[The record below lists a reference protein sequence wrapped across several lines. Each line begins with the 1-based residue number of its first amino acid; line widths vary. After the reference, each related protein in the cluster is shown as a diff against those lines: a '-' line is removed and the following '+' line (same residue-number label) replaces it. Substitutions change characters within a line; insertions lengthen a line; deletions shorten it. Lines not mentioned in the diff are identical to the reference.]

1 MNPHACTKRAGR
13 LLMALA
19 AATSILLMAAC
30 GSGNPI
36 TVPNPQGFNNGS
48 LTGTYVISIAGT
60 DVNSA
65 NFVVPFAIAG
75 TIQANGKGGITTG
88 TIDINDPGN
97 TGVNLGV
104 AVSSSSSSYNVS
116 TDGRGTG
123 TLVTTVAT
131 FNVDFVLTSTNHGLI
146 TRFDNLGT
154 GSGTIDL
161 QSSASQSSLGSLAFT
176 LSGADSGGNLL
187 GTVGGLTL
195 NSSTGAINSGTQD
208 YNVGATSGAG
218 FTNLPL
224 SGQVVLAASGTT
236 GTATLT
242 TSFGSFAFDVWVID
256 SAHLKF
262 IETDTVASLVILAG
276 DAFTQLTS
284 FSPGQEVFTLTGV
297 DGGLFPVV
305 AGGYVTVT
313 DANGDLSNGVE
324 DYNDAGTGAL
334 GKVFNGSGACDT
346 STGRCQTLLN
356 GFTNGSANPLTFAYY
371 PSSGGALA
379 LEIDSFGLLQG
390 AAYSQSAT
398 SFTAPAG
405 YALNLS
411 GNNTDGQGDIFEV
424 DDIAQFNA
432 TTTASPAVNMTGLLD
447 ENSLLGG
454 PFPGKSLNPGTYTP
468 DTIAPPDGRGTIVAT
483 TNNTYIG
490 GVTLQYYVVDSSTVV
505 FIEVDQAQFTV
516 GTFQAQSTSSSAAMA
531 QSHIALVHAAARPHG
546 ALRRK

>member
-19 AATSILLMAAC
+19 AISSILLMAAC

-36 TVPNPQGFNNGS
+36 TVPNPEGFNNGS
-48 LTGTYVISIAGT
+48 LNGTYVISIAGT
-60 DVNSA
+60 DVNSSE
-65 NFVVPFAIAG
+65 FVVPFAIVG

-97 TGVNLGV
+97 TGVNLAV
-104 AVSSSSSSYNVS
+104 AVSSSGSSYNVS

-123 TLVTTVAT
+123 TLATTVAT
-131 FNVDFVLTSTNHGLI
+131 FSVDFVLTSTNHGLI

-161 QSSASQSSLGSLAFT
+161 QSSASQSSLGSLAFS
-176 LSGADSGGNLL
+176 LSGADSQDNPL

-195 NSSTGAINSGTQD
+195 NSSTGAISSGTQD
-208 YNVGATSGAG
+208 YNDGITSGAG

-262 IETDTVASLVILAG
+262 IETDTGDTKVILAG

-284 FSPGQEVFTLTGV
+284 FSPGQEVFTLTGF
-297 DGGLFPVV
+297 DGGLLPVV

-324 DYNDAGTGAL
+324 DYNDAGTGTL
-334 GKVFNGSGACDT
+334 GKVFNGAGACDT

-356 GFTNGSANPLTFAYY
+356 GFTNGSGNQLTFAYY

-432 TTTASPAVNMTGLLD
+432 TTAASPAVNMTGVLD

-454 PFPGKSLNPGTYTP
+454 PLPNKSLNPGTYTP
-468 DTIAPPDGRGTIVAT
+468 DSIAPPDGRGTIVAT

-490 GVTLQYYVVDSSTVV
+490 GVTLQYYVVDSSTAV
-505 FIEVDQAQFTV
+505 FIEVDQDQFTV
-516 GTFQAQSTSSSAAMA
+516 GTFQAQSTPSSAAMA
-531 QSHIALVHAAARPHG
+531 QSHIALVHAAARPHA